1 MKEQDIPQDESA
13 LKNVTREVVYAKDKD
28 GKYVTSLSQGWD
40 VKKDALDNA
49 WDDVNE
55 KIEVAKEAVRSG
67 EKSPV
72 YYYKEK
78 YLMDMPTITGYTGF
92 WSMTVKRHFK
102 PSVFQKLSDKK
113 LAKYAKAFDISI
125 EELKSPDLT

>member
-1 MKEQDIPQDESA
+1 MKKEDIPQDEGP
-13 LKNVTREVVYAKDKD
+13 LKNVLREVVYAKDEE
-28 GKYVTSLSQGWD
+28 GKYTSALSQGWD

-55 KIEVAKEAVRSG
+55 KIEEAKQAVLNG

-78 YLMDMPTITGYTGF
+78 TLMDMPTITGYTGF
-92 WSMTVKRHFK
+92 WAITVKRHFK
-102 PSVFQKLSDKK
+102 PSVFNKLSEAK
-113 LAKYAKAFDISI
+113 LAKYAKAFDVTI
-125 EELKSPDLT
+125 EELKSPDLS